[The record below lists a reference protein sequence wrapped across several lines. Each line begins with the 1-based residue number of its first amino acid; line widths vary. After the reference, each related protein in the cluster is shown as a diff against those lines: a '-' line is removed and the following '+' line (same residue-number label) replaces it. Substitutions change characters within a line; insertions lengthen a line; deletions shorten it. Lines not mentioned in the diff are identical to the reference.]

1 MLLLHIYFF
10 FSSRRRHTRCLSDW
24 SSDVCSSDLSCH
36 AETLPLFGSSWKR
49 IRITGKHCQEWAEKM
64 RKEMAP
70 TVFNHTLG
78 ILRNIFEFGIR
89 AGARYNNPASGMIR
103 ESGTGKNPILPNN
116 EEFHKFVAE
125 IEGGGGGKSKHCADL
140 VRFMAYG
147 GVREKRRDN
156 K

>member
-1 MLLLHIYFF
+1 
-10 FSSRRRHTRCLSDW
+10 
-24 SSDVCSSDLSCH
+24 
-36 AETLPLFGSSWKR
+36 
-49 IRITGKHCQEWAEKM
+49 M

-89 AGARYNNPASGMIR
+89 AGARYNNPASGVMCES
-103 ESGTGKNPILPNN
+103 ESGKHLVLPNN

-140 VRFMAYG
+140 VRFRLVAG
-147 GVREKRRDN
+147 SGKPKRQM
-156 K
+156 